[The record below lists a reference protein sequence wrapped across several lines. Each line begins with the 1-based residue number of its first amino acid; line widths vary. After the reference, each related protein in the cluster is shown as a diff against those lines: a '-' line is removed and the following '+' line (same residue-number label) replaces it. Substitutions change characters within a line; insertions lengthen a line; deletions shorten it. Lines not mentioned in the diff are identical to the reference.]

1 MKQENNLLFIFLGKS
16 SWEKPEDLKHIDLNN
31 PSASDARH
39 PKMQDEVA
47 LNNDIQYNPLPPPST
62 QIQNIPLHNPSQDY
76 YLFTNSPVSQS
87 SNLQIPVTL
96 PLPPHPP
103 PHLVQ
108 MGDRRVADV
117 DDHIEIQR

>member
-1 MKQENNLLFIFLGKS
+1 MKHANNLFIVFLGKS
-16 SWEKPEDLKHIDLNN
+16 SWEKPQDLKYIDLSDL
-31 PSASDARH
+31 SAKDARH

-47 LNNDIQYNPLPPPST
+47 LNNDNQYNPLPPPST

-76 YLFTNSPVSQS
+76 YLFTNTPVSQS
-87 SNLQIPVTL
+87 DNLQIPATL

-108 MGDRRVADV
+108 MGDRRVAD